1 MLIFDFQL
9 HAQLVDRAS
18 VGRTWNSIRSTLAGI
33 LHAPRISPYAHP
45 QNPYHLWILHTLFL
59 PAINQD
65 CRDFQLEWS
74 YHPIDS
80 VDTNLKSPAVRAC
93 RTMVYYANMLIGI
106 RISAF

>member
-1 MLIFDFQL
+1 ML
-9 HAQLVDRAS
+9 
-18 VGRTWNSIRSTLAGI
+18 N
-33 LHAPRISPYAHP
+33 P
-45 QNPYHLWILHTLFL
+45 QNPHHLWILHTLFL

-93 RTMVYYANMLIGI
+93 RTMVYYANTLIGI